1 MVNRLLNSEGGHAY
15 DLTRKTDSFPTC
27 FSGDAAILDWVLSQ
41 MMPKR
46 KRSGVKLKKDRAEVV
61 YFQKKAGNL
70 DILEVAA

>member
-1 MVNRLLNSEGGHAY
+1 MVNRLLNSEGGYACY
-15 DLTRKTDSFPTC
+15 LSRKTDSFPAC
-27 FSGDAAILDWVLSQ
+27 FSGESTILKWIKSQ